1 MEKKRFIIEIFQF
14 VLYFAN
20 CNTLNKGSFGKLSSH
35 LSLVCI
41 AKLFKKNCEA
51 SIFDI
56 LFIFRLSYKKKSKTQ
71 KNIGS

>member
-35 LSLVCI
+35 FSLVCI
-41 AKLFKKNCEA
+41 AKLFKKK
-51 SIFDI
+51 
-56 LFIFRLSYKKKSKTQ
+56 L
-71 KNIGS
+71 